1 MGACY
6 SVRLKVKVQD
16 EPGAIKALN
25 DHMTNNTRADYSLE
39 EYAEQGITTETFDDL
54 MRIFLAGWKGQEV
67 FINPEKRFT
76 IYENDFDASYG
87 WEVVLM
93 DMFEVL
99 TPFVKNGSELFM
111 YVDND
116 YDRLVVK
123 RGKCVQVH

>member
-6 SVRLKVKVQD
+6 SVRLKVNLQD

-25 DHMTNNTRADYSLE
+25 DHMKSNTKADYSLE
-39 EYAEQGITTETFDDL
+39 EYAKEGVTPDTFNNL
-54 MRIFLAGWKGQEV
+54 MRIFLAGWHGHWVE
-67 FINPEKRFT
+67 IYPEKGFT
-76 IYENDFDASYG
+76 VYENDFDASYG
-87 WEVVLM
+87 WEGVLM

-123 RGKCVQVH
+123 KGKCVQVH

>member
-6 SVRLKVKVQD
+6 SVRLKVKLQD
-16 EPGAIKALN
+16 EQGAIKALN
-25 DHMTNNTRADYSLE
+25 EHMNNNTRANYSLE
-39 EYAEQGITTETFDDL
+39 EYAEQGITTNTFDDL
-54 MRIFLAGWKGQEV
+54 MRIFLAGWKGQD
-67 FINPEKRFT
+67 ILIYPEKGFT
-76 IYENDFDASYG
+76 VYDNDFDASYG

-123 RGKCVQVH
+123 KGKCVQVH